1 MPHPL
6 IPLPGNFLAISYSKV
21 AFKGPLNARRCRLL
35 IVRIMNRYA
44 LDLQLLAQDA
54 GGGAGAAPAGAAPS
68 GGPGDFLSPFL
79 LPAGL
84 LFLFYFI
91 VIAPERRRK
100 SDEAKLMSAIKKND
114 RVVTIGGIHA
124 VVAAVSPDSDV
135 VTLRIDEN
143 ANTRI
148 KVNRSAISRIVTDKE
163 TSGKENNSD
172 QSKEDGSNAK

>member
-1 MPHPL
+1 
-6 IPLPGNFLAISYSKV
+6 
-21 AFKGPLNARRCRLL
+21 
-35 IVRIMNRYA
+35 MNRYA

-54 GGGAGAAPAGAAPS
+54 GGAGAAPAGAAPA
-68 GGPGDFLSPFL
+68 GGSGDFLSPFL

-172 QSKEDGSNAK
+172 QSKDDGSNAK